1 MWQAPDAPRLP
12 LHRVSG
18 MASRAHPVR
27 PVNPV
32 LIEHAR
38 ERARIADQIT
48 AFAGSM
54 CFVYLHLQEEDG
66 QNKELL
72 VLSRQILE
80 LTREL
85 HAYTEERK
93 AGGGS

>member
-12 LHRVSG
+12 LHRVSR
-18 MASRAHPVR
+18 MASRAHTVR

-54 CFVYLHLQEEDG
+54 CFG

-72 VLSRQILE
+72 ALSQILE